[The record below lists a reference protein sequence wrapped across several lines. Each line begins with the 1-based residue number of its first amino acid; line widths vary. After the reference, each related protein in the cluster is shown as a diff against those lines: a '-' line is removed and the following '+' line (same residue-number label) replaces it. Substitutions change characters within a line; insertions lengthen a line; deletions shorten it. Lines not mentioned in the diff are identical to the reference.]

1 MALDLYCVRATLLD
15 MATKKTEKPA
25 PPVRTPKPKS
35 VAAMANPLIETSFRM
50 EPHELKLLVFVC
62 SLIHEEDDFFTY
74 GFTVEEA
81 AQAMGRKF
89 DRDHQSFYDDLKG
102 WSKDIL
108 SRVVVLPG
116 FTAYEG
122 DVPKTLYT
130 HFFDSFAY
138 IEGSGRV
145 EVTLKDW
152 IRPYLLNLK
161 SEFTRIAVRDFARL
175 QSFYGLKLFMLL
187 HQYRKIGRRKFTL
200 PELRFALG
208 VEKHEYP
215 NWYEFYRR
223 VIQGAIT
230 DLRRADLLEVETV
243 LHKRG
248 RAVHEVEF
256 RFYKPGAEVR
266 DVTPTPEEQAI
277 LDRRMKHFARWQ
289 KLRKGLQAELG
300 LDPDEEQENLD
311 RQADEAL
318 AKELGK

>member
-1 MALDLYCVRATLLD
+1 
-15 MATKKTEKPA
+15 
-25 PPVRTPKPKS
+25 
-35 VAAMANPLIETSFRM
+35 MANPLIETSFRM

-62 SLIHEEDDFFTY
+62 SLIHEEDDFYTY
-74 GFTVEEA
+74 SFTVEEA
-81 AQAMGRKF
+81 AQALGRKF
-89 DRDHQSFYDDLKG
+89 DRDHMSFYDDLKG

-116 FTAYEG
+116 YTAYEG
-122 DVPKTLYT
+122 DTPKTLYT

-138 IEGSGRV
+138 IEGAARV
-145 EVTLKDW
+145 EVTFKDW
-152 IRPYLLNLK
+152 IKPYLLNLK

-200 PELRFALG
+200 AELRFSLG
-208 VEKHEYP
+208 VDKHEYP

-230 DLRRADLLEVETV
+230 DLRRAELLEVETI

-248 RAVHEVEF
+248 RKVAEVEF
-256 RFYKPGAEVR
+256 RFYKPGQAER
-266 DVTPTPEEQAI
+266 DVTPSAEEQARMN
-277 LDRRMKHFARWQ
+277 RRMEHFAQWQ
-289 KLRKGLQAELG
+289 ELKKGLQGELG
-300 LDPDEEQENLD
+300 FDPDEEQEELD

-318 AKELGK
+318 EKALRATI